1 MFCTFQ
7 QADPIHISLD
17 LHTGS
22 IYTGVTVNDF
32 FLKIILFISVCTG
45 SVLLCRLFSSC
56 GEGWG
61 VGMLSTCSVQ
71 LSHCHGSSHCGA
83 QAPGMWAS
91 VVGARG
97 LHSWGTW
104 APQLGH
110 VGSAVAAPRL

>member
-7 QADPIHISLD
+7 QADPVCVSLD
-17 LHTGS
+17 LYTGS
-22 IYTGVTVNDF
+22 IYTGVIVNDF
-32 FLKIILFISVCTG
+32 FFKIILFISVCAG

-56 GEGWG
+56 GGGWG
-61 VGMLSTCSVQ
+61 VGLLSICSVQ

-83 QAPGMWAS
+83 QAPG
-91 VVGARG
+91 V
-97 LHSWGTW
+97 W